1 MCSTLRSTCQD
12 RSERTRQRLIEVAVE
27 VFSELGYEGASTR
40 AIVKQAQAN
49 LVSIPYYFG
58 SKLGLYHAAA
68 EYIGSN
74 IAERFAPAC
83 EQARLA
89 LQQKGLTHQETL
101 RNFTELIVEFA
112 GIMLGTDT
120 PRSWGQFIYREQFDP
135 TGAFE
140 ILHTKFLP
148 LLEVGFEYVSRLTR
162 PSGRCSRN
170 PHPVHG
176 HPCHGEVSPRG
187 SRLGAAQHRME
198 VVWRGGVGHRH
209 RDAAPQHA
217 GTVRPSEL
225 ARSSQ
230 VRHSIPDLP
239 SGRPLTATGHQIA

>member
-1 MCSTLRSTCQD
+1 MTASAKTICSSLRSTCQD

-74 IAERFAPAC
+74 ISERFAPAC
-83 EQARLA
+83 ERARLA
-89 LQQKGLTHQETL
+89 LQQQGLTREETL

-135 TGAFE
+135 TAAFE

-148 LLEVGFEYVSRLTR
+148 LLEVGFEYVSRLTGR
-162 PSGRCSRN
+162 PANAAETRIQFMAILAMVKFTRVDRASVLRN
-170 PHPVHG
+170 TG
-176 HPCHGEVSPRG
+176 WKSFGEEETAIVTEM
-187 SRLGAAQHRME
+187 L
-198 VVWRGGVGHRH
+198 RH
-209 RDAAPQHA
+209 NMQA
-217 GTVRPSEL
+217 L
-225 ARSSQ
+225 FARSE
-230 VRHSIPDLP
+230 
-239 SGRPLTATGHQIA
+239 